1 MQRRCLLLLPLL
13 GAATIVSAQEL
24 PAIRQIR
31 FAPGTSG
38 ATVGDSVVRGDR
50 DIYALDVARGQEM
63 TVRITSLEDNA
74 VFQIYLPGARPTVVK
89 DGILDIIGRT
99 LPGAGEGEDT
109 MRWNGILPAAG
120 RYLIVVG
127 GTRGN
132 ATYSMTV
139 GVK

>member
-1 MQRRCLLLLPLL
+1 MQRRTLLVLPLL
-13 GAATIVSAQEL
+13 GAATTASAQPL
-24 PAIRQIR
+24 PPIRQIR

-38 ATVGDSVVRGDR
+38 ATVGDSVIRGDR

-74 VFQIYLPGARPTVVK
+74 VFQIYLPGARPRITP
-89 DGILDIIGRT
+89 DGFLETLGQT
-99 LPGAGEGEDT
+99 LPGAGEGQDA
-109 MRWNGILPAAG
+109 MQWAGILPAAG
-120 RYLIVVG
+120 RYLIIVG

-132 ATYSMTV
+132 ATYRLTV